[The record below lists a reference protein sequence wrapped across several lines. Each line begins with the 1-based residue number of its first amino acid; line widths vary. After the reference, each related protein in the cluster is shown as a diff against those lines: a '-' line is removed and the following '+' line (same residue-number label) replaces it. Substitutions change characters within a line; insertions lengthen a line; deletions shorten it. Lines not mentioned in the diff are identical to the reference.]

1 MIIDGFKF
9 NTVRPGDI
17 ADKFIGKYEVTIFVN
32 GAEMST
38 EYVSGMRDLAER
50 IVDLDGILLPGDE
63 IRLKIQVYW
72 RF

>member
-17 ADKFIGKYEVTIFVN
+17 ADKFIGTYAVTIFLN
-32 GAEMST
+32 GAEVST
-38 EYVSGMRDLAER
+38 EYVSSMRELAKR
-50 IVDLDGILLPGDE
+50 ICDLDEVLLPGDE

>member
-17 ADKFIGKYEVTIFVN
+17 ADKFIERYAVTIFLN
-32 GAEMST
+32 GAEVST
-38 EYVSGMRDLAER
+38 EYVSSMRELAKR
-50 IVDLDGILLPGDE
+50 IVDLDDVLLPGDE
-63 IRLKIQVYW
+63 IHLKIQAFW